1 MMHNLPREKLREIVA
16 RHGRSVADEPRRCE
30 GLLRDHC
37 GAYRREIAVLVGAL
51 EERVAAD
58 LLAAGEGMPR
68 EVLLA
73 RLARR
78 LHDNVAM
85 EEAAARWAVH
95 SWALALGAV
104 SGAELEAIERGRPK
118 PAPTAPAVP
127 VAPRAKRRPVVP
139 RPSSGIVVSAAGD
152 GDYPSLGEALRAAA
166 PGAHIL
172 VRPGLY
178 REGLVIDRPVEIIGQ
193 GAREE
198 IVIAQ
203 ADASCI
209 RMRTGEAT
217 VRGLTLRGEAGGGR
231 GGEGFFA
238 VDIPQ
243 GRLTLE
249 DCEITSDS
257 LSCIGIHNDL
267 TDPIIRRCRIHTSA
281 DSGVYFFD
289 AARGTVE
296 DCDIYDSRN
305 VGVAITGRAT
315 PVIRRCAVRGGG
327 DAGVVAWGG
336 GGGLVEECEISGNA
350 KAGVGVSDEG
360 NLVMRR
366 CRIYG
371 GGNSGVFVHDHGRA
385 TLEGCDVHGHGEPEV
400 AVTVGGDLVMRG
412 CRIHEGR
419 SSGVFIYNE
428 GRAFLERCDLYSNA
442 DAGVSVGAG
451 GVAAVRQCR
460 VNGNGSVAIRVGAG
474 AAADVDGCDLTGN
487 RAGAWGT
494 EEGAAVESRGNRL

>member
-1 MMHNLPREKLREIVA
+1 MHNLPRQKLREIVA
-16 RHGRSVADEPRRCE
+16 RHGRSVAGEPRRCE
-30 GLLRDHC
+30 GLLRDYC

-58 LLAAGEGMPR
+58 LLAAGLGTPR

-95 SWALALGAV
+95 SWALALGVV
-104 SGAELEAIERGRPK
+104 SGAELEAIERGRPN
-118 PAPTAPAVP
+118 PAATTAAALIPPGAEPRRTAPH
-127 VAPRAKRRPVVP
+127 
-139 RPSSGIVVSAAGD
+139 PSPGIVVSAAGD
-152 GDYPSLGEALRAAA
+152 GDYASLGEALRAAA
-166 PGAHIL
+166 PGAHL
-172 VRPGLY
+172 FVRPGLY
-178 REGLVIDRPVEIIGQ
+178 REGLMIDRPVEIIGQ

-203 ADASCI
+203 ANASCI
-209 RMRTGEAT
+209 RMRTDEAT
-217 VRGLTLRGEAGGGR
+217 VRGLTLRGEAGGRR

-238 VDIPQ
+238 VDIPR

-267 TDPIIRRCRIHTSA
+267 TDPVIRRCRIYTSA

-336 GGGLVEECEISGNA
+336 GGGLVEECEIFGNA
-350 KAGVGVSDEG
+350 KAGVGVSQEG

-366 CRIYG
+366 CRIHG

-385 TLEGCDVHGHGEPEV
+385 TLEGCDVHGHAEPEV
-400 AVTVGGDLVMRG
+400 AVTVGGNLVMRG
-412 CRIHEGR
+412 SRIHEGR
-419 SSGVFIYNE
+419 SSGVFIHNE
-428 GRAFLERCDLYSNA
+428 GRALLERCDLYGNA
-442 DAGVSVGAG
+442 DAGVGVEAG

-460 VNGNGSVAIRVGAG
+460 VNGNGSVAIRVKAG
-474 AAADVDGCDLTGN
+474 AAADVEGCDLTGN
-487 RAGAWGT
+487 RIGAWET
-494 EEGAAVESRGNRL
+494 EDGAAVESRGNRL

>member
-1 MMHNLPREKLREIVA
+1 MDTLPRQKLREIVA

-30 GLLRDHC
+30 GLLRDYC

-58 LLAAGEGMPR
+58 LLAAGKGTPR

-85 EEAAARWAVH
+85 EAAAARWAVH
-95 SWALALGAV
+95 SWALALGVV
-104 SGAELEAIERGRPK
+104 SGAELEAIEQGQSK
-118 PAPTAPAVP
+118 PTPTTTAALIAPGAK
-127 VAPRAKRRPVVP
+127 PRRTTPH
-139 RPSSGIVVSAAGD
+139 PSPGIVVSAAGD
-152 GDYPSLGEALRAAA
+152 GDYASLGEALRAAT
-166 PGAHIL
+166 PGAHL
-172 VRPGLY
+172 FVSPGLY

-198 IVIAQ
+198 IVIAPE
-203 ADASCI
+203 DASCV
-209 RMRTGEAT
+209 RMLTDEAT
-217 VRGLTLRGEAGGGR
+217 VRGLTLRGGAGGR
-231 GGEGFFA
+231 HGGEGFFA

-257 LSCIGIHNDL
+257 LSCVGIHNDL
-267 TDPIIRRCRIHTSA
+267 TDPVIRRCRIHASA
-281 DSGVYFFD
+281 DSGIYFFN
-289 AARGTVE
+289 AARGTAE
-296 DCDIYDSRN
+296 DCDIYDNSN

-315 PVIRRCAVRGGG
+315 PVIRGCAVRGGR

-350 KAGVGVSDEG
+350 KAGVGVSEEG

-385 TLEGCDVHGHGEPEV
+385 TLEGCDVHGHAEPEV
-400 AVTVGGDLVMRG
+400 AVTVGGNLVMRG

-419 SSGVFIYNE
+419 SSGVFIDNE
-428 GRAFLERCDLYSNA
+428 GRALLERCDMYGNA
-442 DAGVSVGAG
+442 DAGVSVDAG

-460 VNGNGSVAIRVGAG
+460 LNGNGSVAIRVEAG
-474 AAADVDGCDLTGN
+474 AAADVEGCDLTGN
-487 RAGAWGT
+487 RIGAWET
-494 EEGAAVESRGNRL
+494 EDGAVVESRRNRL